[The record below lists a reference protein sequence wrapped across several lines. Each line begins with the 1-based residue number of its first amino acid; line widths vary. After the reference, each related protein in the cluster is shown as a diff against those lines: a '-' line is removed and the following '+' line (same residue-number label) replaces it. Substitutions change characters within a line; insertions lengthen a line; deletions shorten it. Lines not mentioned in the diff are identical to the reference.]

1 MENREAHRRFVT
13 EIVAGITFG
22 VNNLKSDF
30 TDILVDLAQVLLHY
44 VHDVEND
51 DENFWRKSQDDLR
64 NVARSTFTRA
74 TNQVQAKYA
83 GLAKREFV
91 RELNIPEP
99 HKTNLLRLYRE
110 ICNSHEILA
119 DENLSHDDLR
129 EFGLAFENFFWIIRE
144 FEIDYETASGQLS
157 DREIARRVDESFPAD
172 RTFLSSLKKGAGAYI
187 MVLDFGK
194 VLRNVILPTLMGVMS
209 WFVSYCFQDQ
219 FFSIVNVIAFIIG
232 IFATYIFLNR
242 RRRPY
247 KTAAITCI
255 GALVAKQAAVWF
267 EFDFDV
273 NLWFVTGNYKIASEG
288 GQTSD
293 VIILAIIAICIVA
306 DLKQPHRE

>member
-1 MENREAHRRFVT
+1 
-13 EIVAGITFG
+13 
-22 VNNLKSDF
+22 
-30 TDILVDLAQVLLHY
+30 
-44 VHDVEND
+44 
-51 DENFWRKSQDDLR
+51 
-64 NVARSTFTRA
+64 
-74 TNQVQAKYA
+74 
-83 GLAKREFV
+83 
-91 RELNIPEP
+91 
-99 HKTNLLRLYRE
+99 
-110 ICNSHEILA
+110 
-119 DENLSHDDLR
+119 
-129 EFGLAFENFFWIIRE
+129 
-144 FEIDYETASGQLS
+144 
-157 DREIARRVDESFPAD
+157 
-172 RTFLSSLKKGAGAYI
+172 

-194 VLRNVILPTLMGVMS
+194 VLRNVILPTFMGVMS
-209 WFVSYCFQDQ
+209 WFVSYWFQDQ

>member
-110 ICNSHEILA
+110 ICNSHEIVA
-119 DENLSHDDLR
+119 DENLGTR
-129 EFGLAFENFFWIIRE
+129 
-144 FEIDYETASGQLS
+144 
-157 DREIARRVDESFPAD
+157 
-172 RTFLSSLKKGAGAYI
+172 
-187 MVLDFGK
+187 
-194 VLRNVILPTLMGVMS
+194 
-209 WFVSYCFQDQ
+209 
-219 FFSIVNVIAFIIG
+219 
-232 IFATYIFLNR
+232 
-242 RRRPY
+242 
-247 KTAAITCI
+247 
-255 GALVAKQAAVWF
+255 
-267 EFDFDV
+267 
-273 NLWFVTGNYKIASEG
+273 
-288 GQTSD
+288 
-293 VIILAIIAICIVA
+293 
-306 DLKQPHRE
+306 